1 MKKKVVCAFVLGL
14 FVSCTMPIATFG
26 ETQENVIAVQT
37 DQNEV
42 ENQDNFT
49 GEKLIEGKWHYF
61 LEGKMVTDEFVQL
74 SENRIVYYD
83 ESGCMVYGEKNIY
96 GSWYYFD
103 PVYGSMARGLT
114 KLPKKTVYYDEI
126 NGQMQYGE
134 VKI

>member
-74 SENRIVYYD
+74 SENRIVL
-83 ESGCMVYGEKNIY
+83 VV
-96 GSWYYFD
+96 WY
-103 PVYGSMARGLT
+103 MARKIYTDHGTILT
-114 KLPKKTVYYDEI
+114 RF
-126 NGQMQYGE
+126 ME
-134 VKI
+134 VWLEV